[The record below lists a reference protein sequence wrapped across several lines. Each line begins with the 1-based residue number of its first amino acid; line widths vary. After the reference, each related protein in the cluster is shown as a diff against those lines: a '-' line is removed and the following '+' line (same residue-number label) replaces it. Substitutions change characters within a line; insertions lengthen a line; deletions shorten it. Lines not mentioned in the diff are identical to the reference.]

1 MNMYAVNECRC
12 IKKNHTLSIIKK
24 NSSKG
29 HWSLSTTKT
38 KLNFR
43 GRAWGEEDFDISDD
57 FIFLLYGQLVHM

>member
-24 NSSKG
+24 
-29 HWSLSTTKT
+29 KT
-38 KLNFR
+38 HQRTLIIINNKNFR